1 MVRQQVSSTSIN
13 AVGYDPQTNHL
24 EIEFKNGRV
33 YRYIDVPPDIYDALM
48 HSESHGEYFNANI
61 RDSFKFDRLQ

>member
-13 AVGYDPQTNHL
+13 AVGYDPQTSTL

-33 YRYIDVPPDIYDALM
+33 YRYLNVPPEIYEAFM
-48 HSESHGEYFNANI
+48 HSDSHGQYFNTNI
-61 RDSFKFDRLQ
+61 RDTFQFDRIQ